1 MSSTVIVG
9 AQWGDEGKGKIVD
22 TICEK
27 ADLVVRYQGGNNAG
41 HTVVTNGT
49 KYKLHFLPSGA
60 VHQKRCVLGAGVLIE
75 PVSLLQEIENFE
87 KTGLTL
93 NLGID
98 LRCQVILPWHKEL
111 DGGAVGKN
119 IGTTGKG
126 IGPAYTDAYAR
137 TGVRLCDLLTEGLRA
152 KLEKN
157 LIGKNVTVNL
167 DAAEKELSAQ
177 GKQLEKYMCDVSYE
191 VNVALDANKNVVME
205 GAQATFLDV
214 RFGTY
219 PYVTSSH
226 PIAGGA
232 CIGIGLSPKKIK
244 RVEGV
249 VKAYTTRVG
258 NGAFPTELLDST
270 GEAIRTKG
278 AEYGTT
284 TGRPRRCGWLDLP
297 MLRTAHQIND
307 FDGFHITKLDVLS
320 GLPVLKICTAYK
332 INAVTSKYFPTT
344 LDELES
350 AIPEYIEMPGFGDVS
365 CAQRYED
372 LPIEAKNYLS
382 KIKELTNVPL
392 LSVSVGADRKN
403 IIWL

>member
-27 ADLVVRYQGGNNAG
+27 ADLVARYQGGNNAG

-60 VHQKRCVLGAGVLIE
+60 IHEKRCVLGAGVLIE
-75 PVSLLQEIENFE
+75 PTALLQEISNFE
-87 KTGLTL
+87 KTGLKL

-111 DGGAVGKN
+111 DGGTVGKN

-137 TGVRLCDLLTEGLRA
+137 TGVRLCDLLAEGLRV

-157 LIGKNVTVNL
+157 LLGKNLTVDV
-167 DAAEKELSAQ
+167 DAAEKELRAQ
-177 GKQLEKYMCDVSYE
+177 GELLKKYVCDVSVE
-191 VNVALDANKNVVME
+191 VNEALDAQKNVVIE
-205 GAQATFLDV
+205 GAQAMFLDV

-232 CIGIGLSPKKIK
+232 CIGIGLSPKKIN
-244 RVEGV
+244 RIEGV

-258 NGAFPTELLDST
+258 NGAFPTELLNST

-278 AEYGTT
+278 VEFGTT
-284 TGRPRRCGWLDLP
+284 TGRPRRCGWLDVP
-297 MLRTAHQIND
+297 MLRTANQING
-307 FDGFHITKLDVLS
+307 FDGIHITKLDVLA
-320 GLPVLKICTAYK
+320 GLPSLKICTHYEL
-332 INAVTSKYFPTT
+332 NGVTSKYFPST
-344 LDELES
+344 LDELEL
-350 AIPEYIEMPGFGDVS
+350 AKPVYIEMPGFGDVS
-365 CAQRYED
+365 SAQRYEE
-372 LPIEAKNYLS
+372 LPIEARNYLE
-382 KIKELTNVPL
+382 KIKELTQIEI